1 MPHWH
6 SGVLAQWCV
15 SMFSK
20 WHRHWTGRQMGCNM
34 QAAAWGK
41 ITNKTNN
48 FYYKNNWEF
57 LKNVT
62 IVAFWWLCGLI
73 GSVVPGAGAFEIA
86 AHAELMKCKDSVKGR
101 SRLGL
106 SAVLLYH
113 IAVAYMWMPFSYPV
127 HCWLYNIFSENICIQ
142 EQWHTEVAQLAIST
156 IFCSICKSPCS
167 MSV

>member
-57 LKNVT
+57 LKKCYYCCILM
-62 IVAFWWLCGLI
+62 IVWSDRVSCSRCWCFWNSCPCWTDEMQGLGQRTLKTRFI
-73 GSVVPGAGAFEIA
+73 CCFALPHCCCLYVDAIFLSCSLLVVQHIFWEY
-86 AHAELMKCKDSVKGR
+86 
-101 SRLGL
+101 
-106 SAVLLYH
+106 LYTRAMTYWSCTVGNFH
-113 IAVAYMWMPFSYPV
+113 HFLQ
-127 HCWLYNIFSENICIQ
+127 HL
-142 EQWHTEVAQLAIST
+142 
-156 IFCSICKSPCS
+156 
-167 MSV
+167 